1 LLTHPTHEALNAL
14 KLDGMAEAFAE
25 LITQDRGRS
34 LDPVAWIGLM
44 LDREQARR
52 GTRRFQ
58 SRLRAAN
65 LRHGNACMEDVDYRT
80 PRGLDRALFQSL
92 DGTDWIE
99 QHRSVLITGPCGVGK
114 SWLACALGHAASRAD
129 RTVLYHRL
137 PRLFADLELARGDGR
152 FDRLFRKIARVDLL
166 ILDDWGPERLT
177 APQRRDLMEIV
188 EERYGRRSTIVTSQ
202 LPVGTWHEVVGEP
215 TFADAILDRLVHNAY
230 RIALDGPSLRKSGAV
245 NGRDIRA
252 EAAK

>member
-1 LLTHPTHEALNAL
+1 MLTHPTHEALHAL

-25 LITQDRGRS
+25 LITQDRGRG

-65 LRHGNACMEDVDYRT
+65 LRHGDACMEDVNYRT

-92 DGTDWIE
+92 GSVDWIDR
-99 QHRSVLITGPCGVGK
+99 HRAVLVTGPCGVGK

-129 RTVLYHRL
+129 RIVLYHRL
-137 PRLFADLELARGDGR
+137 PRLFAELELARGDGR
-152 FDRLFRKIARVDLL
+152 FDRLFRKLVRADLL
-166 ILDDWGPERLT
+166 ILDDWGPDRLT
-177 APQRRDLMEIV
+177 TTQRRDLMEIV
-188 EERYGRRSTIVTSQ
+188 EERYGRRSTIITSQ
-202 LPVGTWHEVVGEP
+202 LPTDKWHAALGDP
-215 TFADAILDRLVHNAY
+215 TVADAICDRVVHNAHVV
-230 RIALDGPSLRKSGAV
+230 ILEGQSGRKRKGL
-245 NGRDIRA
+245 NTNT
-252 EAAK
+252 

>member
-1 LLTHPTHEALNAL
+1 MLTHPTHEALSAL

-25 LITQDRGRS
+25 LITEDRGRS

-65 LRHGNACMEDVDYRT
+65 LRHSDACMEDVNYRA

-92 DGTDWIE
+92 GTTEWIDR
-99 QHRSVLITGPCGVGK
+99 HRSVLITGPCGVGK

-152 FDRLFRKIARVDLL
+152 FDRLFRKIARADLL
-166 ILDDWGPERLT
+166 ILDDWGPDRLT
-177 APQRRDLMEIV
+177 APQRRDLMEIPIV
-188 EERYGRRSTIVTSQ
+188 HGGGALRPPLHHHDQPAAGGDLARGHRRADLRRRHPRSARPQ
-202 LPVGTWHEVVGEP
+202 RLPHRPRRAV
-215 TFADAILDRLVHNAY
+215 AAQ
-230 RIALDGPSLRKSGAV
+230 DGQRQ
-245 NGRDIRA
+245 RA
-252 EAAK
+252 R

>member
-1 LLTHPTHEALNAL
+1 MLTHPTLEALNAL

-25 LITQDRGRS
+25 LISEDRGRS

-44 LDREQARR
+44 LDREEARR

-65 LRHGNACMEDVDYRT
+65 LRHGGACMEDVDYRT
-80 PRGLDRALFQSL
+80 SRGLDRALFQSL
-92 DGTDWIE
+92 ASPDWIDR
-99 QHRSVLITGPCGVGK
+99 HRSVLITGPCGVGK
-114 SWLACALGHAASRAD
+114 SWLACALGHGASRAD
-129 RTVLYHRL
+129 RTVLYQRL
-137 PRLFADLELARGDGR
+137 PRLFSDLELARGDGR

-166 ILDDWGPERLT
+166 ILDDWGPDRLT
-177 APQRRDLMEIV
+177 ATQRRDLMEIV

-202 LPVGTWHEVVGEP
+202 LPVETWHDVIGEP

-230 RIALDGPSLRKSGAV
+230 RISLDGPSLRKTGID
-245 NGRDIRA
+245 NHA
-252 EAAK
+252 EASQ

>member
-1 LLTHPTHEALNAL
+1 MLTHPTHEALSTL

-25 LITQDRGRS
+25 LLAQDSSRS

-52 GTRRFQ
+52 GTCRFQ

-65 LRHGNACMEDVDYRT
+65 LRHSDACMEDVDYRT
-80 PRGLDRALFQSL
+80 SRGLDRALFQSF
-92 DGTDWIE
+92 GTTGWIDR
-99 QHRSVLITGPCGVGK
+99 HRSVLISGPCGVGK

-137 PRLFADLELARGDGR
+137 PRLFSDLELARGNGR

-166 ILDDWGPERLT
+166 ILDDWGPDRLT
-177 APQRRDLMEIV
+177 ATQRRDLMEIV
-188 EERYGRRSTIVTSQ
+188 DERYGRSTIVTSQ
-202 LPVGTWHEVVGEP
+202 LPVETWHEVIGEP
-215 TFADAILDRLVHNAY
+215 SFADAILDRLVHNAY
-230 RIALDGPSLRKSGAV
+230 RIALDGPSLRKTEADS
-245 NGRDIRA
+245 RA
-252 EAAK
+252 EAGQ

>member
-1 LLTHPTHEALNAL
+1 MLTHPTHEALNAL

-80 PRGLDRALFQSL
+80 PRGLDRALFQGL
-92 DGTDWIE
+92 GNTEWIDR
-99 QHRSVLITGPCGVGK
+99 HRSVLITGPCGVGK

-230 RIALDGPSLRKSGAV
+230 RIALDGPSLRKSDAASE
-245 NGRDIRA
+245 RDPA
-252 EAAK
+252 TETAQ